1 MHSNSGTLE
10 MSQVFL
16 LGTGYMLVG
25 GCVAFILQVGL
36 AQWVF
41 FSLHLFA
48 GIVLLE
54 VTMTMASK
62 VCLARAPSLVFM
74 LMTSLYY
81 VVSSVKYFAGLEVY
95 RHFAISDQDRFL
107 GSAAVFCVSL
117 LCLAVISLLV
127 KRLRPILD
135 QRYVAGMVER
145 LPRAFRVILVVDV
158 MVKIFL
164 VYTGY
169 GPTYIPGR
177 YSIVVVRTYWDLLLL
192 TTSSIMS
199 DLVQILGAALIA
211 APKRSQR
218 PGMLLPIVGLGAE
231 LAWALFMRSRSL
243 ILFPLVAVGVCLF
256 LLRPP
261 RIARAYLRWLVF
273 TVFVVGTLGS
283 TAVIRLL
290 GRAYVGAGN
299 ALYASI
305 AEVGYRLDL
314 SDFAVAYMANNQGMS
329 PHFGIVGEA
338 IMNIIPRG
346 LWPAK
351 ALSGQYAGLFAG
363 MGWPSI
369 DYTDTLFS
377 SGALVGGWLGFV
389 LLPLAFLV
397 LVEAGYRLVLQYVRR
412 LSADLVLVIS
422 YLYLLMNMFRVELG
436 WFELFLYL
444 RSSLI
449 GLATIFVI
457 GMVAR
462 LRLKRVGY
470 ESVGSEVTS
479 N

>member
-1 MHSNSGTLE
+1 MDSNSRLLE
-10 MSQVFL
+10 AIQVFL
-16 LGTGYMLVG
+16 LVTGYMLVG
-25 GCVAFILQVGL
+25 GCAAFILHVGL
-36 AQWVF
+36 AQWLF
-41 FSLHLFA
+41 FSVHLFA
-48 GIVLLE
+48 GVILLE
-54 VTMTMASK
+54 VTMTMAGKLSL
-62 VCLARAPSLVFM
+62 VRAPSLVFM

-95 RHFAISDQDRFL
+95 RQFAISDQDRFL
-107 GSAAVFCVSL
+107 GSVAVFGVSL
-117 LCLAVISLLV
+117 LCLVVIRLLA

-135 QRYVAGMVER
+135 QRYLAGMVER
-145 LPRAFRVILVVDV
+145 LPRAFQLILIVDV
-158 MVKIFL
+158 VTKLFL

-177 YSIVVVRTYWDLLLL
+177 YSIVAVRMYWDLLLL

-211 APKRSQR
+211 TSKRAHR
-218 PGMLLPIVGLGAE
+218 PGMLLPIAGLGLE

-256 LLRPP
+256 LLRPL
-261 RIARAYLRWLVF
+261 RIARVYLRWLVF
-273 TVFVVGTLGS
+273 AVFVVGTLGS
-283 TAVIRLL
+283 TAVLTLL
-290 GRAYVGAGN
+290 GRAYVEGGN
-299 ALYASI
+299 ALYASV
-305 AEVGYRLDL
+305 AEMGYRLDL
-314 SDFAVAYMANNQGMS
+314 SDFAVAYMTHNQGMS
-329 PHFGIVGEA
+329 PHLGIVEEA

-346 LWPAK
+346 LWPTK
-351 ALSGQYAGLFAG
+351 TLFGQYAGLFAG

-377 SGALVGGWLGFV
+377 SGALVGGWLGFILV
-389 LLPLAFLV
+389 PLAFLA
-397 LVEAGYRLVLQYVRR
+397 LVEVGYRLVLQYVRR
-412 LSADLVLVIS
+412 LGADLVPVIS
-422 YLYLLMNMFRVELG
+422 YLYLLVNMFRVELG

-449 GLATIFVI
+449 GLTIIFVI

-462 LRLKRVGY
+462 LRLKRGGY
-470 ESVGSEVTS
+470 ESVGTEVTS